1 MAKKTSKKTLPI
13 LVGILIVA
21 LIVSIIPSNFM
32 AEASNGPKEVK
43 NPKIVSKVVA
53 KEYIKL
59 EKAIEIA
66 LKKVRDKK
74 AEVTDI
80 EISLTYKEPHYIIE
94 ISTKSH
100 IYKVKIDGITGKVIN
115 VEKNKIKEDNTNKV
129 TFISKYEA
137 KTIALNKV
145 NNNTANIAKF
155 AVELKRDVP
164 HYLVSIVTSTHQYIM
179 KINAKTGEA
188 YDLEIFVK
196 DPSDNLY
203 YFDNNKRK
211 GTADKV
217 YEYYRSKY
225 YKENNI
231 PVDTKYITKDE
242 AIKKALVEI
251 GKDATLDKVEFK
263 KDEDTPRYEIKMY
276 DKDYKYKVELHAV
289 TGQVLKYKKEII
301 KDKDKNPPV
310 VGVKYITKEEA
321 IKKALERIGR
331 DAKVEEIEFEK
342 NSNPPRYEIEMYNN
356 DYEYEIEVHAIT
368 GAILKFDK
376 DEN

>member
-1 MAKKTSKKTLPI
+1 MKKRTIKRALPM
-13 LVGILIVA
+13 LVGTLIVS

-32 AEASNGPKEVK
+32 VEASKGSKEVK
-43 NPKIVSKVVA
+43 NPKVVSNVVA

-80 EISLTYKEPHYIIE
+80 EISLTYKDPHYIIE

-100 IYKVKIDGITGKVIN
+100 VYKVKIDGITGKVIN

-129 TFISKYEA
+129 TFISRYEA
-137 KTIALNKV
+137 KAIALKKV
-145 NNNTANIAKF
+145 NNSTANIVKF
-155 AVELKRDVP
+155 ADELKRDVP
-164 HYLVSIVTSTHQYIM
+164 HYLASIVTSTHQYIM
-179 KINAKTGEA
+179 KINAKTGEV
-188 YDLEIFVK
+188 YDLEIFAK
-196 DPSDNLY
+196 DLNDNLY
-203 YFDNNKRK
+203 YFDNNKQK

-217 YEYYRSKY
+217 YEYYRTKH
-225 YKENNI
+225 YKENNV
-231 PVDTKYITKDE
+231 PVDPKYITKED
-242 AIKKALVEI
+242 AIKKALAEI
-251 GKDATLDKVEFK
+251 GKDATLDKIELK
-263 KDEDTPRYEIKMY
+263 KDEDTPRYEVKMY

-289 TGQVLKYKKEII
+289 TGQILKYKKEII
-301 KDKDKNPPV
+301 KDKDKIPPV

-331 DAKVEEIEFEK
+331 DAKVEEIEFK
-342 NSNPPRYEIEMYNN
+342 KDSNPPRYEIEMYNN

-368 GAILKFDK
+368 GAILKFDR
-376 DEN
+376 DDN